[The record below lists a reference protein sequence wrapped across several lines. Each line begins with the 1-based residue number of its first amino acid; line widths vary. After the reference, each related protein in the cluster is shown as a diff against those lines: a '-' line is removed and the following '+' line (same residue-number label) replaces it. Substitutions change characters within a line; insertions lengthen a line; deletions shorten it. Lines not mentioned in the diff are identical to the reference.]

1 MAPTRKHTSTD
12 HSADGLKPD
21 RKMRKPLVEKKRRDR
36 INDSLHELR
45 ALIGDTEQLDS
56 KMEKGEVLERTVKR
70 VVSILQNQAQEAE
83 AVNREARERFAAGYI
98 HGMHGVHTFVSCL
111 PGVDPTVGAELLN
124 HLLESMPLH
133 GQDHLRASFCDADPF
148 SGPVAPEQT
157 PGLQV
162 SPAPSSSSASSEDL
176 CSDLEDTD
184 SEASSSEES
193 EESQVSSSEESESQD
208 VPGCVALNSSK
219 SFWRPW

>member
-21 RKMRKPLVEKKRRDR
+21 RKMRKPLVEKKRRAR

-45 ALIGDTEQLDS
+45 ALIADTEQLNS
-56 KMEKGEVLERTVKR
+56 KMENAEVLEMTVKR
-70 VVSILQNQAQEAE
+70 VVSILQNQAQEVD
-83 AVNREARERFAAGYI
+83 AVNREACERFAAGYI
-98 HGMHGVHTFVSCL
+98 HGMHDVHNFVSYL
-111 PGVDPTVGAELLN
+111 PGMDPTVAAELLN

-133 GQDHLRASFCDADPF
+133 GQDHLRASFWDADPF
-148 SGPVAPEQT
+148 GGPVAPEQT

-162 SPAPSSSSASSEDL
+162 SSAPSSSSSDDL
-176 CSDLEDTD
+176 CSDMEDTD

-193 EESQVSSSEESESQD
+193 EESQISSSEESESQD
-208 VPGCVALNSSK
+208 VPGCVSLNGSK
-219 SFWRPW
+219 SVWRPW